1 MEQKRD
7 IRNHTP
13 ESIEKQDEDGH
24 EKEADDTCH
33 QAHLDG
39 VAAKIGADGAF
50 FDDGERSGQG
60 ACAQKRGEDDR
71 ILNGEAA
78 ADLAGAA
85 RDRLA
90 DDRRAQHLAV
100 ENDGEGAVDVLG
112 GDIREL
118 ACTEA
123 VETERND
130 RLIGPRVEARAR
142 IGEAL
147 AGKGDLILDRIFDG
161 GIF

>member
-1 MEQKRD
+1 MIPV
-7 IRNHTP
+7 IRP
-13 ESIEKQDEDGH
+13 ILMASPP
-24 EKEADDTCH
+24 
-33 QAHLDG
+33 
-39 VAAKIGADGAF
+39 
-50 FDDGERSGQG
+50 RSGPTVRSSMTVSGAGRG

-130 RLIGPRVEARAR
+130 RLIGPRVEAARASVR
-142 IGEAL
+142 RSPERAT
-147 AGKGDLILDRIFDG
+147 
-161 GIF
+161 